1 MDTVKFINLKPKQG
15 KTGIEPDRIL
25 LHWYNK
31 NNSNIK
37 SKGCTYDITL
47 NQELSKEIQKKG
59 LKYMRIAE
67 NTIVWELYFV
77 FIKEETPDAIQI
89 RQHGKGAKSIRIYSK
104 QLVNYLIKRFQISE
118 EEARAYPL
126 RVSENTS
133 KNDETIVIVVSK
145 F

>member
-1 MDTVKFINLKPKQG
+1 MDTIKLINLKPKQG
-15 KTGIEPDRIL
+15 KSGIDSDRII
-25 LHWYNK
+25 LHRVKSHTK
-31 NNSNIK
+31 NGGYS
-37 SKGCTYDITL
+37 YVVVL
-47 NQELSKEIQKKG
+47 NQKLSEEIQKKC

-77 FIKEETPDAIQI
+77 FIKEETPDAIPI
-89 RQHGKGAKSIRIYSK
+89 RQQGKGARSIRIYSK
-104 QLVNYLIKRFQISE
+104 QLVTYLGRRFQISE
-118 EEARAYPL
+118 EEAKSYPL

>member
-37 SKGCTYDITL
+37 NKGCTYDITL

-77 FIKEETPDAIQI
+77 FIKEETPDAIQL